1 MDPVTKTLFAPFE
14 PLYGEGV
21 FAGARLHP
29 DLPHGMVLQQGFKS
43 RARELEAEGFSVVS
57 DLPARGEF
65 SHGFVLLPKN
75 VDEAKYDVARVLK
88 ILNDVGVIAIAGAND
103 AGGKR
108 AKGILE
114 RFGVEDIR
122 EHSAN
127 HARVAWGVKR
137 DENDTV
143 KEALDKG
150 APRMVS
156 ETGFVSQPG
165 LFAWNKIDKG
175 SEILAACLPNDLR
188 GAGADFGCGYGF
200 LSRHVLQACENVRS
214 FSCIDADY
222 RAVQAC
228 RKNLEGAEKQLRYF
242 WEDLTRAPSVRDLD
256 FIVMN
261 PPFHEGKKTDADIGK
276 KFIETARDS
285 LRHGGQLWMVANA
298 NLPYEDNA
306 RALFSSCQKITE
318 KDGFKVFRAVR

>member
-103 AGGKR
+103 AGGRR
-108 AKGILE
+108 AKKILKD
-114 RFGVEDIR
+114 FGVADVQELA
-122 EHSAN
+122 AN
-127 HARVAWGVKR
+127 HARVAWGVKVG
-137 DENDTV
+137 ENDAV
-143 KEALDKG
+143 KEALEKG
-150 APRMVS
+150 ALRLA

-165 LFAWNKIDKG
+165 LFAWDRIDKG
-175 SEILAACLPNDLR
+175 SEILAACLPDDLS
-188 GAGADFGCGYGF
+188 GNGADFGCGYGF
-200 LSRHVLQACENVRS
+200 LSRHVLQKYEIRNFYC
-214 FSCIDADY
+214 FDADH

-228 RKNLEGAEKQLRYF
+228 RENLKDIKTKVNYA
-242 WEDLTRAPSVRDLD
+242 WEDLARAVPVRDLD

-261 PPFHEGKKTDADIGK
+261 PPFHEGKKTDSDIGK
-276 KFIETARDS
+276 QFIETASRS
-285 LRHGGQLWMVANA
+285 LRQGGQLWMVANA
-298 NLPYEDNA
+298 GLPYESVLG
-306 RALFSSCQKITE
+306 ALFASHEKITE
-318 KDGFKVFRAVR
+318 KNGFKVFRAVR